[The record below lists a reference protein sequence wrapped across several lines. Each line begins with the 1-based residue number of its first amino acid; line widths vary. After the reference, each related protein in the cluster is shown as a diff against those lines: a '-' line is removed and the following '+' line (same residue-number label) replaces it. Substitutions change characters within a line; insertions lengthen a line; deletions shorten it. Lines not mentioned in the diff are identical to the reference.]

1 MDDTKDWLSDDQVAV
16 KSETEDDLDTSEIKT
31 EPESDSEWIKICF
44 TFCGLQDFD
53 FLVICFPTFATWWHW
68 ICTN

>member
-31 EPESDSEWIKICF
+31 EPESDSE
-44 TFCGLQDFD
+44 
-53 FLVICFPTFATWWHW
+53 
-68 ICTN
+68 